1 MRSLFVIGMYAAV
14 ALFFVWRAETYVGG
28 GGSLLLARLM
38 CFMLALLIAS
48 VGLMQGLEQS
58 GTDASSD

>member
-1 MRSLFVIGMYAAV
+1 MRSLFVIGMYAAL
-14 ALFFVWRAETYVGG
+14 ALFFVWRAETYVGT
-28 GGSLLLARLM
+28 GGSLMLARLM

-48 VGLMQGLEQS
+48 VGLLLGLEEF